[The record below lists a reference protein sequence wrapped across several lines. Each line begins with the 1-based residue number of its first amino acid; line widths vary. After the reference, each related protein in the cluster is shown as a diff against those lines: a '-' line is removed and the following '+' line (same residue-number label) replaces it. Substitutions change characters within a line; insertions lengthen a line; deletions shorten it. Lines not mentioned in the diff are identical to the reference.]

1 MFQFRYCLHYAE
13 NQISGSQRTLK
24 IIYEPKKSYY
34 VYWNISS
41 NRESTGSQI
50 ITNIQIYT
58 VVLYQ
63 KRHEMWI
70 DFGLITAPAPPI
82 YMIFIEIS
90 IKNIQNFSNQ
100 NNYLVNIY
108 HVQGSVL
115 GSLYEWGISFNSYN
129 NLVKYNHQAHFK
141 DK

>member
-1 MFQFRYCLHYAE
+1 
-13 NQISGSQRTLK
+13 
-24 IIYEPKKSYY
+24 
-34 VYWNISS
+34 
-41 NRESTGSQI
+41 
-50 ITNIQIYT
+50 
-58 VVLYQ
+58 
-63 KRHEMWI
+63 MWI

-115 GSLYEWGISFNSYN
+115 GSLYEWGISFNSHN